1 MYEFD
6 PLRPCATALGLKGGR
21 QNLYAVCPGGE
32 GAVCDQAKR
41 VVPGGEK
48 PLVRKD
54 LQVRSPLRS
63 GRRRTGV
70 PRTPCALCAALYT
83 SVAQLEEYRSDTPV
97 VEGSNPSART
107 IGV

>member
-32 GAVCDQAKR
+32 GAVLKTVGPEGLAGS
-41 VVPGGEK
+41 V
-48 PLVRKD
+48 
-54 LQVRSPLRS
+54 SAPLRS
-63 GRRRTGV
+63 AQNWRPPDAMRPVCG
-70 PRTPCALCAALYT
+70 AYT

-97 VEGSNPSART
+97 VEGSNPSIRT